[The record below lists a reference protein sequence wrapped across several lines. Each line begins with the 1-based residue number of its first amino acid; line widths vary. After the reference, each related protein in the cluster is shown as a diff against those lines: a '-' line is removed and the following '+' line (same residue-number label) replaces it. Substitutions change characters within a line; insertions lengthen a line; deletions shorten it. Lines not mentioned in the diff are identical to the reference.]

1 MMNKFL
7 HTVGGLDY
15 VEYNGN
21 VDTYTFD
28 LDELPA
34 RHYSIEDVYNL
45 MEQWVSTI
53 NPGKAARIVVTTK
66 GKGKQDS
73 VNLFFTFTS
82 ILSKG
87 LTRALKE
94 GEKRLA
100 PRTQIMEQTSVDMI
114 TMKRFLNYVCD
125 VEYLQVELIR
135 KGKSIAAL

>member
-1 MMNKFL
+1 MMMNKFL

-15 VEYNGN
+15 VEYDGT

-94 GEKRLA
+94 G
-100 PRTQIMEQTSVDMI
+100 
-114 TMKRFLNYVCD
+114 
-125 VEYLQVELIR
+125 
-135 KGKSIAAL
+135 